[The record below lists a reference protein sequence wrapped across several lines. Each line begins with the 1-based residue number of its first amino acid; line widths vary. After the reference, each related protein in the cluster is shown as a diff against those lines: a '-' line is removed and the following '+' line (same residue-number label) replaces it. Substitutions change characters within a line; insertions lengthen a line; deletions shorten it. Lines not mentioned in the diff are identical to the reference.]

1 MDRPEDYLLEELEEW
16 LKKRKTKVIES
27 FG

>member
-16 LKKRKTKVIES
+16 LKKRKIKVIEG